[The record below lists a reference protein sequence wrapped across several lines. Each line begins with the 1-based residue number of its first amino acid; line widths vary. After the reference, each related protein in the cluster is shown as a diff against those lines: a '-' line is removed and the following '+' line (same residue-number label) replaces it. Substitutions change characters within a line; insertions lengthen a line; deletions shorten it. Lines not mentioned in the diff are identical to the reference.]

1 MQAMWPWCRYG
12 DIVLLPASARRQ
24 WTPQGAVESVRA
36 IVVIFRTGASL
47 LRAFRILCRHY
58 CLTGTSL
65 NGDRFRRFPHGSS
78 RRRRTA
84 RPFVAAA
91 ICHRITMPL
100 SRGTQ
105 SCQPPMTDSATSNTF
120 LTVFLLLVGV
130 LSVLLAMQFFQAI
143 VLGGLLAYL
152 VAPVNSR
159 LSRRL
164 GDTGGALVTTLG
176 TIVVV
181 LAPLALLLAVAVEQ
195 AVAVA
200 QGVEL
205 PNFADVLAVVIQWF
219 GTSGDLSTLLG
230 SVGDAFRTAIGGLL
244 GRVVRLIGGV
254 TAFLVGVVVFL
265 FTFYYLLRDGDD
277 FVEWVRAAIPF
288 DEATTDE
295 LVDRTDHLLWAAV
308 VGNVIVAGVQALLT
322 VLGFLVLG
330 FDNLVFWGVVTFG
343 LSMLPL
349 IGASIIWIPAVVY
362 LAAVGD
368 VVAAA
373 GLAIYG
379 AVIVSGSDNF
389 IRPLAMQRGA
399 QLNPALI
406 VIGIFGGVVLFGF
419 LGLFIGPVVLGLAK
433 TLVELLVA
441 DRTDAPGI

>member
-1 MQAMWPWCRYG
+1 
-12 DIVLLPASARRQ
+12 
-24 WTPQGAVESVRA
+24 
-36 IVVIFRTGASL
+36 
-47 LRAFRILCRHY
+47 
-58 CLTGTSL
+58 
-65 NGDRFRRFPHGSS
+65 
-78 RRRRTA
+78 
-84 RPFVAAA
+84 
-91 ICHRITMPL
+91 
-100 SRGTQ
+100 
-105 SCQPPMTDSATSNTF
+105 MTDSATSNTF